1 MVDQEGWMVA
11 NATLIGV
18 QQLKEEVGEQ
28 HRAVMQ
34 HLEDRG
40 AVVEREDVLTGL
52 SSLNFDQKQRDIFS
66 KHREGTGQWML
77 QCSEFQ
83 DWFKS
88 VGGSTLWC
96 YGIPGGGKTV
106 LTSMAVNYVSEAT
119 EGQDVAVIYVY
130 CDHKDERTHSEFD
143 LLSSIARQLANHY
156 VGIPPAVRKFRDK
169 NVDKKGNPTS
179 KEWITLIKE
188 LSRPFPKTYI
198 FIDALDE
205 CPKRNRDE
213 FIRFLKDLEESTLLF
228 LTSRPIVLP
237 VQFSKIQRVEISA
250 AASDMETY
258 LKTEINS
265 RSRLSKFTARD
276 PNLESDIIKSLIR
289 NAAGM

>member
-1 MVDQEGWMVA
+1 MSLRKKARLSREIVTSTFFSHLWEIRSGKQDQCSAVEG
-11 NATLIGV
+11 
-18 QQLKEEVGEQ
+18 
-28 HRAVMQ
+28 R
-34 HLEDRG
+34 
-40 AVVEREDVLTGL
+40 
-52 SSLNFDQKQRDIFS
+52 
-66 KHREGTGQWML
+66 GQWML

-106 LTSMAVNYVSEAT
+106 LT
-119 EGQDVAVIYVY
+119 
-130 CDHKDERTHSEFD
+130 THSEFD
-143 LLSSIARQLANHY
+143 LLSSIAWQLANYY
-156 VGIPPAVRKFRDK
+156 VGIPPALREFRDK
-169 NVDKKGNPTS
+169 NAGKKGNPTS

-188 LSRPFPKTYI
+188 LSRSFPKTYI

-213 FIRFLKDLEESTLLF
+213 FIRSLKDLEESTLLF
-228 LTSRPIVLP
+228 LSSRPIVLP

-250 AASDMETY
+250 AASDMKTY

-265 RSRLSKFTARD
+265 RSRLSKFAARD
-276 PNLESDIIKSLIR
+276 PNLESDIINSLIR
-289 NAAGM
+289 NAAGINTVQIPQP